1 MLIIKALTMND
12 VVIEKNPC
20 FFDGKRMQNRRKYCR
35 LTQKQLANRMNLTQ
49 CTISQYETGKAFPS
63 IKTLPSLAIALNT
76 SMDYLFGL
84 TDNPLPP
91 FAGKPA
97 IESEQDLLQTYYSL
111 SPEKRERAAG
121 ILIGLGEG

>member
-1 MLIIKALTMND
+1 
-12 VVIEKNPC
+12 
-20 FFDGKRMQNRRKYCR
+20 MQSRRKDCR
-35 LTQKQLANRMNLTQ
+35 LTQQQLAKRMNLTQ
-49 CTISQYETGKAFPS
+49 CTISQYETGKSFPS
-63 IKTLPSLAIALNT
+63 IKNLPYLAMALNT
-76 SMDYLFGL
+76 SVDYLLGL